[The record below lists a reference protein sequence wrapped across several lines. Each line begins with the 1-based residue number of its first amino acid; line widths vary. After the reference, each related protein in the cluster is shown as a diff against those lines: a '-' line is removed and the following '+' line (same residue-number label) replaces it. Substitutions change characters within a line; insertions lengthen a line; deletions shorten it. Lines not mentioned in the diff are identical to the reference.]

1 MSKSKKIIELE
12 PDGRN
17 HYESFVVKGFKC
29 PHCSGRGS
37 FVEEVGKDQLK
48 DIDCP
53 FCSGARKVKCSVVIK
68 WEPQINEKEKR

>member
-1 MSKSKKIIELE
+1 MSKTKKILELE

-17 HYESFVVKGFKC
+17 HYESFVLKGFKC

-68 WEPQINEKEKR
+68 WEPQINENEKR

>member
-17 HYESFVVKGFKC
+17 HYEWFVLKGFKC

-68 WEPQINEKEKR
+68 WEPQINEKEER

>member
-17 HYESFVVKGFKC
+17 HYESFVLKGFKC

-68 WEPQINEKEKR
+68 WEPQINEKEER

>member
-17 HYESFVVKGFKC
+17 HYESFVLKGFKC

-68 WEPQINEKEKR
+68 WEPHINEKEER